1 MIVTSQ
7 RKSMKI
13 SASVYSSPDGTL
25 PRLVQDL
32 ELHGVDYFHIDCKDD
47 PQVFEDIKTIR
58 KHSALPIDLHL
69 ITDSPEQYFDQ
80 INALDIALV
89 TLQHE
94 ALGGYIYQGG
104 LSAKVGL
111 GIISTTDIQV
121 FQGNNYDFVL
131 MMATVPGESGGRF
144 DKINFR
150 KIRQFKTAFPGKNIH
165 VDGGVNAEVSF
176 ILRNMGVHAAVVG
189 SYLFKNQPLG
199 AALLNLRTHDV
210 QSHYLVGDF
219 MRQREEAPIIG
230 SSNRDLKSVLE
241 TIENYKLGFAILED
255 NENRLEGI
263 VSNADLRRELLRN
276 VEHPERISLS
286 NMVNRT
292 PIVINERTTVSDML
306 LYLKNFDF
314 PINYLPV
321 IDDSHQVKGVVSFL
335 NLVKGEL

>member
-1 MIVTSQ
+1 
-7 RKSMKI
+7 
-13 SASVYSSPDGTL
+13 
-25 PRLVQDL
+25 
-32 ELHGVDYFHIDCKDD
+32 
-47 PQVFEDIKTIR
+47 
-58 KHSALPIDLHL
+58 
-69 ITDSPEQYFDQ
+69 
-80 INALDIALV
+80 
-89 TLQHE
+89 
-94 ALGGYIYQGG
+94 
-104 LSAKVGL
+104 
-111 GIISTTDIQV
+111 
-121 FQGNNYDFVL
+121 
-131 MMATVPGESGGRF
+131 
-144 DKINFR
+144 
-150 KIRQFKTAFPGKNIH
+150 